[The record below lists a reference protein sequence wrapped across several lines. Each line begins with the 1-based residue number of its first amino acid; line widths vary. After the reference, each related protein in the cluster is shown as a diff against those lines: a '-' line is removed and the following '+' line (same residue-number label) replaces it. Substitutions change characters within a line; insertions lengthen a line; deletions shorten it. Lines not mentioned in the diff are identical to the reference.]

1 VPDGSIVLIH
11 ALLRGMGR
19 ETECDI
25 LVRKTVPGQT
35 KAASAPGAPTFS
47 ECSVI
52 SAPASLPDG
61 NYQVL
66 FDGHVARVQ
75 RERGVWSTCEPVSR
89 HR

>member
-1 VPDGSIVLIH
+1 LPDGPIVLMH

-25 LVRKTVPGQT
+25 LVRKTVPGQSKT
-35 KAASAPGAPTFS
+35 VSAQGAPVFS

-61 NYQVL
+61 KYQVL

-75 RERGVWSTCEPVSR
+75 REQGVWSTCEPVSR